1 MEPLPIDAYLL
12 PAALGIGLAAATG
25 FRVFLPLLITGLAAR
40 YGYVPVSDG
49 FSWIAGTSALMMLGI
64 AAMIEITAYY
74 VPLLDNLLDTIAV
87 PAALIAGI
95 AVSAAVMT
103 DLPPMLKWTL
113 AIIAGGG
120 AAGLTQGAT
129 TILRGASTATT
140 AGLGNPIIATGEI
153 LGAIAVSV
161 LAIAAPWIAVA
172 AVVVFCIVIYRVV
185 RRIRRNRPVRKS
197 Q

>member
-1 MEPLPIDAYLL
+1 
-12 PAALGIGLAAATG
+12 
-25 FRVFLPLLITGLAAR
+25 
-40 YGYVPVSDG
+40 VPVSDG

>member
-161 LAIAAPWIAVA
+161 LAIAAPWIAIA